1 MPTAGYLGKIMIG
14 SDTIGNTANVR
25 LTNKKN
31 MVDVTSLQD
40 SAVKNFPTIQEWSLS
55 FDLTAFD
62 LSDSGQ
68 SALMSALTNNTKS
81 TFNVYVDSTH
91 YYSGDG
97 YVESVDINVDAKDV
111 VKASVTISPAGAMT
125 YT

>member
-81 TFNVYVDSTH
+81 TFKVYVDSTH

>member
-97 YVESVDINVDAKDV
+97 YVEGVDINVDAKDV
-111 VKASVTISPAGAMT
+111 VKASVTISPAGAMI